1 MAPLLREAIN
11 RKKQLLQTK
20 LIHSG
25 FYKGQGHELA
35 GYTLSELEKEY
46 EALKSLKKK
55 PRLH

>member
-25 FYKGQGHELA
+25 FYQDHGHELA

-46 EALKSLKKK
+46 EILKSIKKK